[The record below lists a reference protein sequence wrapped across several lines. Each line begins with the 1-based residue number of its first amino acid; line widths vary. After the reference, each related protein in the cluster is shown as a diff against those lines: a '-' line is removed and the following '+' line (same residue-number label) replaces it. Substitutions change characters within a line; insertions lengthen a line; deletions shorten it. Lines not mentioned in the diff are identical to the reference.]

1 MDPLTI
7 GLIIAGFLGTGA
19 VLYVLRCAI
28 IRVNYEIRQF
38 FDGFRRR
45 SKALQFAKEHPDF
58 AYVTYMNEI
67 KKGEFSMYAAL
78 LHKPTQQCI
87 GAHEAIS
94 PQLDGPLLNAHLRSP
109 LCVHQDW

>member
-1 MDPLTI
+1 
-7 GLIIAGFLGTGA
+7 
-19 VLYVLRCAI
+19 
-28 IRVNYEIRQF
+28 
-38 FDGFRRR
+38 
-45 SKALQFAKEHPDF
+45 
-58 AYVTYMNEI
+58 VTYMNEI